1 MRLTGTKSTTGI
13 KGETYMKMNIAA
25 ALMAGT
31 ILVTLTGCSPALES
45 TTAATQITAPA
56 EKKSETTTEK
66 TAATRAS
73 EMTTQTEEIT
83 TVTEAAESMTLKIG
97 ERKVPVTWEDNASVE
112 ELKKLAANGL
122 TIKMSKYGGF
132 EQVGSIGK
140 NITSNDKQT
149 KTAPGDI
156 VLYAGNSLVVFY
168 GSNSWAYTRL
178 GKINM
183 SKNELKDL
191 LGKGNVTVTLTL
203 E

>member
-1 MRLTGTKSTTGI
+1 MLSTGAKSTTGI
-13 KGETYMKMNIAA
+13 KGETYMRMNIAA

-45 TTAATQITAPA
+45 TTAETQITAPA

-156 VLYAGNSLVVFY
+156 VLYTGNKLVVFY

-191 LGKGNVTVTLTL
+191 LGKGDVTVTLTL

>member
-1 MRLTGTKSTTGI
+1 MKIMRVTALAVIFTVMLG
-13 KGETYMKMNIAA
+13 AA
-25 ALMAGT
+25 ACGKTDAAGP
-31 ILVTLTGCSPALES
+31 V
-45 TTAATQITAPA
+45 
-56 EKKSETTTEK
+56 SETTAVSTASVTEPE
-66 TAATRAS
+66 AA
-73 EMTTQTEEIT
+73 QT
-83 TVTEAAESMTLKIG
+83 TVTEATVPETSVTETTETETEASKNMIMKIG
-97 ERKVPVTWEDNASVE
+97 DKAVDVTWEDNASVE
-112 ELKKLAANGL
+112 EIKELAKNGL
-122 TIKMSKYGGF
+122 TIKMTKYGGF

-168 GSNSWAYTRL
+168 GTNSWAYTRL

>member
-13 KGETYMKMNIAA
+13 KGETYMRMNIAA

-45 TTAATQITAPA
+45 ATAATQITAPA

-97 ERKVPVTWEDNASVE
+97 ERKVPVTWEERTS
-112 ELKKLAANGL
+112 
-122 TIKMSKYGGF
+122 
-132 EQVGSIGK
+132 QVMTNRQRPRPEISFFMRG
-140 NITSNDKQT
+140 
-149 KTAPGDI
+149 TAWWCSTDPIPGHIQDSERSTCPRT
-156 VLYAGNSLVVFY
+156 N
-168 GSNSWAYTRL
+168 
-178 GKINM
+178 
-183 SKNELKDL
+183 
-191 LGKGNVTVTLTL
+191 
-203 E
+203 

>member
-13 KGETYMKMNIAA
+13 KGETYMRMNIAA

-45 TTAATQITAPA
+45 ATAATQITASA

-73 EMTTQTEEIT
+73 EMTTQTEETT
-83 TVTEAAESMTLKIG
+83 TVTEAERSMTLKIG

-156 VLYAGNSLVVFY
+156 VLYAGNKLVVFY

-191 LGKGNVTVTLTL
+191 LGKGDVTVTLTL

>member
-1 MRLTGTKSTTGI
+1 M
-13 KGETYMKMNIAA
+13 
-25 ALMAGT
+25 T
-31 ILVTLTGCSPALES
+31 I
-45 TTAATQITAPA
+45 
-56 EKKSETTTEK
+56 
-66 TAATRAS
+66 
-73 EMTTQTEEIT
+73 QTEETT
-83 TVTEAAESMTLKIG
+83 TVTEAERSMTLKIG
-97 ERKVPVTWEDNASVE
+97 EREVQVTWEDNASVE
-112 ELKKLAANGL
+112 DLKELAKYGL

-140 NITSNDKQT
+140 SITSSDKQT

-156 VLYAGNSLVVFY
+156 VLYTGNKLVVFY

-191 LGKGNVTVTLTL
+191 LGKGDVTVTLTL

>member
-13 KGETYMKMNIAA
+13 KGETYMRMNIAA

-45 TTAATQITAPA
+45 TTAVTQITAPA

-66 TAATRAS
+66 TSATRAS

-156 VLYAGNSLVVFY
+156 VLYAGNKLVVFY

-191 LGKGNVTVTLTL
+191 LGKGDETVTLTL

>member
-1 MRLTGTKSTTGI
+1 MR
-13 KGETYMKMNIAA
+13 MNIAA

-45 TTAATQITAPA
+45 TTTATQITAPA

>member
-13 KGETYMKMNIAA
+13 KGETYMRMNIAA

>member
-1 MRLTGTKSTTGI
+1 MRLNGTKSTTGI
-13 KGETYMKMNIAA
+13 KGETYMRMNIAA

>member
-13 KGETYMKMNIAA
+13 KGETYMRMNIAA

-45 TTAATQITAPA
+45 TTTATQITAPA

-156 VLYAGNSLVVFY
+156 VLYTGNKLVVFY

-191 LGKGNVTVTLTL
+191 LGKGDVTVTLTL

>member
-1 MRLTGTKSTTGI
+1 MKSGRVTV
-13 KGETYMKMNIAA
+13 IAVIFA
-25 ALMAGT
+25 VLMG
-31 ILVTLTGCSPALES
+31 
-45 TTAATQITAPA
+45 TAACGIADA
-56 EKKSETTTEK
+56 ADSVSETAASSVSLTE
-66 TAATRAS
+66 S
-73 EMTTQTEEIT
+73 EATQTETETAVSIT
-83 TVTEAAESMTLKIG
+83 GVTETSETETEAAPTEEKKTQTLIMKIG
-97 ERKVPVTWEDNASVE
+97 NKAVDVTWEDNASVE
-112 ELKKLAANGL
+112 ELKELAKSGL

-140 NITSNDKQT
+140 SITSNDKQT

-156 VLYAGNSLVVFY
+156 VLYTGNKLVVFY

-183 SKNELKDL
+183 SKKELKDL

>member
-1 MRLTGTKSTTGI
+1 MRLNGTKSTTGI
-13 KGETYMKMNIAA
+13 KGETYMRMNIAA

-45 TTAATQITAPA
+45 ATAATQITAPA